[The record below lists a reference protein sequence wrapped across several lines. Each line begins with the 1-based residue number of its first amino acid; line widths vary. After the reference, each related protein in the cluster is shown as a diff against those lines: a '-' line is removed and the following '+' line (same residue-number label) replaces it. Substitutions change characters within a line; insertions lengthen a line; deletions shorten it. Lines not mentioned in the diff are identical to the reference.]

1 MRLHQDIKLNVT
13 AIIVHLA
20 SSKQYDRLHPC
31 PFLQV
36 MVKASMFTHFLN
48 ASSAIPIG
56 CFRQNPPSVP
66 QLSPLTYV
74 ACQTALN
81 KIPVRGKAH
90 APLTFSHSASA
101 GYIVPHTWSNENCVV
116 IIDVLGDDVEE
127 TTTFSVILSK
137 VFDIALKCVINPPHF
152 GGKSRVGERGMLGV
166 AIIESPPGML
176 L

>member
-1 MRLHQDIKLNVT
+1 
-13 AIIVHLA
+13 
-20 SSKQYDRLHPC
+20 
-31 PFLQV
+31 
-36 MVKASMFTHFLN
+36 MVNISMFIHLLN

-74 ACQTALN
+74 TCQTALD
-81 KIPVRGKAH
+81 KIPVRQKAH

-101 GYIVPHTWSNENCVV
+101 GYVVPHTWSHENCIV

-127 TTTFSVILSK
+127 TTTFFAILSK
-137 VFDIALKCVINPPHF
+137 GFDIALKCVINSPHF
-152 GGKSRVGERGMLGV
+152 GGRSRVGERGMLGI